1 MNGEDSALHDLTW
14 LCTCYQSEI
23 GMKSS
28 LGSFEALA
36 LGVHTFGSGGHELS
50 QRALSAAWRA
60 SKIIKALGR
69 VGTQNLNVLI
79 CSYDPPPRMPPS
91 YRANYTDALA
101 GIAWKVRPPPGVKGQ
116 QAIKV
121 WAHNRLDRAHSK
133 YLEEKRRITDDA

>member
-69 VGTQNLNVLI
+69 VGSQNLSVLI
-79 CSYDPPPRMPPS
+79 HSYDPMPRMPPS
-91 YRANYTDALA
+91 YLANYGGDLA
-101 GIAWKVRPPPGVKGQ
+101 GICWRIRPPKGVKGQ
-116 QAIKV
+116 QATKL
-121 WAHNRLDRAHSK
+121 WARNRLDRAHAR
-133 YLEEKRRITDDA
+133 YLEEKRKVTEDD